1 MNIIFIAAEA
11 SPFAKVGGLGDV
23 IGALPPVLA
32 NRGLSVKVIIP
43 GSRSTWNFKTE
54 PLTQLSNLTVTLGN
68 RVVESQVRRWQNP
81 AQAQHEVYFIDNPEY
96 FGQRDVYC
104 DENGK
109 PYSDNPERFI
119 LFQKAALKL
128 IAETRWS
135 PDIIHCHDYHTALI
149 PVYLK
154 KNLAQVPPFNT
165 LKSVLTLHNIA
176 YQGDCEMQLK
186 EICDLPEEL
195 FMPMGAL
202 EWYNRL
208 NPLKGGI
215 IFADAVTTVSPTH
228 AREIMTDEELGAGM
242 GGVLANRPT
251 PVLGILNGI
260 DTAEWNP
267 VTDVYLFMPYS
278 ISNLAGKK
286 VNKVKLIEIL
296 GLNPALESRPL
307 LGIVSRLV
315 EQKGIALLI
324 DGLEKILSLG
334 AGFVI
339 LGSGEQNY
347 QRELKRLANQFSDRM
362 AVKFDYDNVLAHRI
376 IAGSDLFLMP
386 SRFEPCGIT
395 QMYALNYGAV
405 PVVHHTGGLADT
417 VIPWDGKDGNGF
429 AFREYRAEAM
439 LKTVCEA
446 LQVFEK
452 PDEWRKII
460 INGMSA
466 DFSWDRAATKYI
478 ALYEN
483 LINNKI

>member
-43 GSRSTWNFKTE
+43 GYRSTWNFKTE

-81 AQAQHEVYFIDNPEY
+81 AQIRHEVYFIDNPEY
-96 FGQRDVYC
+96 FGQRNVYC
-104 DENGK
+104 AEDGK
-109 PYSDNPERFI
+109 PYPDNPERFVF
-119 LFQKAALKL
+119 FQKAALKL

-135 PDIIHCHDYHTALI
+135 AEIIHCHDNHTALI

-154 KNLAQVPPFNT
+154 NNLAKVTPFNS

-176 YQGDCEMQLK
+176 YQGVCEMRLK

-195 FMPMGAL
+195 FKPFGAL
-202 EWYNRL
+202 EWYNSL

-228 AREIMTDEELGAGM
+228 AREIMTDEKLSAGM
-242 GGVLANRPT
+242 SVVLANRPT
-251 PVLGILNGI
+251 PVVGILNGI

-267 VTDVYLFMPYS
+267 ATDVHLFAPYS

-286 VNKVKLIEIL
+286 INKMKLIETL
-296 GLNPALESRPL
+296 RLNPALKSRPL
-307 LGIVSRLV
+307 LGMVSRLV
-315 EQKGIALLI
+315 EQKGVDLLI
-324 DGLEKILSLG
+324 DSLEKILSLG
-334 AGFVI
+334 VGFII
-339 LGSGEQNY
+339 LGSGEQHY
-347 QRELKRLANQFSDRM
+347 QFELERLANQFRDQM
-362 AVKFDYDNVLAHRI
+362 AVKFDYDNILSHRI

-395 QMYALNYGAV
+395 QMHALNYGTV
-405 PVVHHTGGLADT
+405 PVVHHTGGLVDT
-417 VIPWDGKDGNGF
+417 VIPWNGKDGNGF
-429 AFREYRAEAM
+429 AFCEYRSEAM
-439 LKTVCEA
+439 LKTVLEA

-452 PDEWRKII
+452 PDEWQKII

-466 DFSWDRAATKYI
+466 DYSWEKAATRYI
-478 ALYEN
+478 ELYEN
-483 LINNKI
+483 LAE